1 MFSLINVMLYII
13 SCEID
18 ANCSDD
24 NKTSQLFKKYA
35 ELEHCPILFRY
46 LEYVLTVCD
55 VYKNTN
61 IVFILSTAA
70 GLLGR

>member
-18 ANCSDD
+18 ANCSDE

-35 ELEHCPILFRY
+35 EL
-46 LEYVLTVCD
+46 D
-55 VYKNTN
+55 
-61 IVFILSTAA
+61 TAQYC
-70 GLLGR
+70 LDI